1 MNPQEEKNAINTE
14 ERITSNPIKR
24 SFSQTL
30 KSVEAQVEIFAL
42 PRPKQLKGKELCMI
56 IAEVMRLPPDSL
68 IRVDG
73 DDKEASEV
81 AEIYKML
88 NYSHIESVIDNV
100 NSTKYRIRAMKTYL
114 RTALYNSVFTLENSL
129 DNEVNSE
136 I

>member
-1 MNPQEEKNAINTE
+1 MNPQEEKNAINAE

-42 PRPKQLKGKELCMI
+42 PRQKQLKGKELCMI
-56 IAEVMRLPPDSL
+56 IAEVMRLPPDTL

-81 AEIYKML
+81 AEIFTML